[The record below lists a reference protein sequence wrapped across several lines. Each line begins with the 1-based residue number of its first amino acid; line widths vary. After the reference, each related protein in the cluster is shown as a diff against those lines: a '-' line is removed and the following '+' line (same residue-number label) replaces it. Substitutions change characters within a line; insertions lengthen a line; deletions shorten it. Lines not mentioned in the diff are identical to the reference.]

1 MEGCMVDTHQIIKI
15 FFKENFGKFSL
26 KNEHSFFRYWGVT
39 YVYKYIKIKIEEEI
53 GIMIDIFIEDAQYSL
68 WQYDRSV
75 INKSGRTKDEILYQL
90 NVLKRFLNEVG
101 IDE

>member
-1 MEGCMVDTHQIIKI
+1 MESSMVDVHKIIKD

-26 KNEHSFFRYWGVT
+26 KDEYSYFRYWGII
-39 YVYKYIKIKIEEEI
+39 YVYQCIKIKIDEEI
-53 GIMIDIFIEDAQYSL
+53 GIMIDIFIENTKYSL

-75 INKSGRTKDEILYQL
+75 INKSNKTESEILYQL

-101 IDE
+101 Y